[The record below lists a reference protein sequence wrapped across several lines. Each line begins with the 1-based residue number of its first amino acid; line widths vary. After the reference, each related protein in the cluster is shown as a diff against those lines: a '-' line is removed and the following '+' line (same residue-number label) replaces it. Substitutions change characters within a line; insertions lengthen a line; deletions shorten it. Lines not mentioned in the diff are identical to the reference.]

1 MGRMEKWKGYLSDV
15 AVELKKTSFP
25 SREQTFGSSVV
36 VVVMVVFMS
45 FFLALA
51 DLILAKVVGLILR

>member
-1 MGRMEKWKGYLSDV
+1 MGRMEKLKGYLSDV

-25 SREQTFGSSVV
+25 TRDQTIGSSVV

-51 DLILAKVVGLILR
+51 DLVLSKVVGLILR

>member
-1 MGRMEKWKGYLSDV
+1 MGRMEKLKGYLSDV

-25 SREQTFGSSVV
+25 TRDQTIGSSVV

-51 DLILAKVVGLILR
+51 DLVLAKVVGLILR

>member
-1 MGRMEKWKGYLSDV
+1 MGRMEKLKGYLSDV

-25 SREQTFGSSVV
+25 SRDQTIGSSVV

-51 DLILAKVVGLILR
+51 DLVLAKVVGLILR

>member
-1 MGRMEKWKGYLSDV
+1 MGRMEKVKGYLSDV

-25 SREQTFGSSVV
+25 SRDQTIGSSVV
-36 VVVMVVFMS
+36 VVVMVIFMS

-51 DLILAKVVGLILR
+51 DLVLSKVVGLILR

>member
-1 MGRMEKWKGYLSDV
+1 MGRMEKIKGYLSDV

-25 SREQTFGSSVV
+25 TRDQTIGSSVV

-51 DLILAKVVGLILR
+51 DLVLAKVVGLILR

>member
-1 MGRMEKWKGYLSDV
+1 MGRMEKLKGYLSDV

-25 SREQTFGSSVV
+25 TRDHTIGSSVV

-51 DLILAKVVGLILR
+51 DLVLAKVVGLILR

>member
-1 MGRMEKWKGYLSDV
+1 MGRMEKVKGYLSDV

-25 SREQTFGSSVV
+25 TRDQTIGSSVV

-51 DLILAKVVGLILR
+51 DLVLSKVVGLILR

>member
-1 MGRMEKWKGYLSDV
+1 MARMEKFKGYLSDV

-25 SREQTFGSSVV
+25 TRDQTIGSSVV

-51 DLILAKVVGLILR
+51 DLVLAKVVGLILR

>member
-1 MGRMEKWKGYLSDV
+1 MGRMEKLKGYLSDV

-25 SREQTFGSSVV
+25 SRDQTIGSSVV

-51 DLILAKVVGLILR
+51 DLVLSKVVGLILR

>member
-25 SREQTFGSSVV
+25 AREQTFGSSVV